1 MILHFVGMVS
11 TLPSNPA
18 LTLTKAEVSA
28 ILQSMADPVLLRSL
42 YNRIH
47 QGPGMTASARL
58 AICCSPRSNPFNA
71 LPSAPDSETPFK
83 THSA

>member
-11 TLPSNPA
+11 TLPSNA
-18 LTLTKAEVSA
+18 VLTLTKAEVSA

-42 YNRIH
+42 YRIH
-47 QGPGMTASARL
+47 QRPGMTVSARL
-58 AICCSPRSNPFNA
+58 AISCSHRSNLFNA
-71 LPSAPDSETPFK
+71 LPSPPDSETPFK